1 MNGRTNKLIA
11 ILMSV
16 MMLLNIGIGVYAEG
30 IAINSE
36 ESNIENQEIEEREV
50 LEEVEMPQD
59 INEEDKGE
67 DEEEILVEDVI

>member
-36 ESNIENQEIEEREV
+36 ESNIENQEIEKLEV
-50 LEEVEMPQD
+50 LEEAEMPQ
-59 INEEDKGE
+59 EDRKS
-67 DEEEILVEDVI
+67 VV